1 MASNCTDE
9 WLVGTTDTCGSIVKS
24 NGISLAS
31 FEAWNPSVGSN
42 STGCT
47 VAPNYYVC
55 VGVNRAITI
64 NNPVGPTMA
73 PG

>member
-55 VGVNRAITI
+55 VGVNRAITT
-64 NNPVGPTMA
+64 NNPVGPT
-73 PG
+73 G